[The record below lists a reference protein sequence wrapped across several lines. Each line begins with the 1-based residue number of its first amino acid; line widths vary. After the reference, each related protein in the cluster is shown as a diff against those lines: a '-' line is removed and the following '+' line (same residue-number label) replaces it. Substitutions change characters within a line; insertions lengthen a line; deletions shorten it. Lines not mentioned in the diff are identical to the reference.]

1 MTRTSMS
8 WVRGRN
14 LRHLLLG
21 KKALTN
27 LHSVLKSRNITLP
40 TKVHIVKTMA
50 FFPVVMY
57 VRAGRRSA
65 EELMLLNCGAEE
77 ESLGQQGDQISQF

>member
-1 MTRTSMS
+1 MLTAAKE
-8 WVRGRN
+8 
-14 LRHLLLG
+14 LRHLLHDT
-21 KKALTN
+21 KAMPN